1 MSLQKILNIGA
12 VFLLKENHR
21 DGSYLEKCI
30 CILFQPQFLES
41 FKLSLEEIHLSFPL
55 G

>member
-1 MSLQKILNIGA
+1 MSLQRILNIGA
-12 VFLLKENHR
+12 VFRLKENHH

-30 CILFQPQFLES
+30 CILFQQKVLES
-41 FKLSLEEIHLSFPL
+41 FKLSLEEIHFSVPL